1 MHVKG
6 ISIAKIILSGEQE
19 EILVSPPPPHTHTH
33 NNKQNKSEVKMCE
46 FEDTLLWSVC
56 QL

>member
-19 EILVSPPPPHTHTH
+19 EILVTPPPPPQKV
-33 NNKQNKSEVKMCE
+33 NLCE